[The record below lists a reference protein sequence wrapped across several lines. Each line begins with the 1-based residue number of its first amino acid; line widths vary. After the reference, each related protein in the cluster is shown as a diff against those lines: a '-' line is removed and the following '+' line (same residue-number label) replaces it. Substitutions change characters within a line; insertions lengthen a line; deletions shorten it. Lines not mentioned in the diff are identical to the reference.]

1 MCLICVD
8 FELKKLTNQEAW
20 NNLSEMR
27 NTLGEKHA
35 EEVENMIIEA
45 EAEYIKLDLEELF
58 KDIDGDSLFDFD
70 FGGYDYLGIGIG
82 DEE

>member
-1 MCLICVD
+1 MCLICVH
-8 FELKKLTNQEAW
+8 FEQDKLTTQEAW
-20 NNLSEMR
+20 GNLSEMR
-27 NTLGEKHA
+27 ETLGEQHA

-58 KDIDGDSLFDFD
+58 KSIDDNNPFDFD
-70 FGGYDYLGIGIG
+70 FGGFEYFGIEIG

>member
-8 FELKKLTNQEAW
+8 FELKRLTNKEAW

-27 NTLGEKHA
+27 DTLDEEHA
-35 EEVENMIIEA
+35 EEVENMIIKA
-45 EAEYIKLDLEELF
+45 EAENIKLDLEELF
-58 KDIDGDSLFDFD
+58 KNIDGDNLFDFN
-70 FGGYDYLGIGIG
+70 FGGYDYLGIG